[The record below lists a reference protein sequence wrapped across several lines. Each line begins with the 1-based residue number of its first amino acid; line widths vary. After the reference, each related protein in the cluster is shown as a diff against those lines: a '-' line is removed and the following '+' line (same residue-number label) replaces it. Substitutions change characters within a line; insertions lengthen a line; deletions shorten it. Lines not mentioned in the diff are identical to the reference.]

1 MIIFFKSQ
9 KGGIWFAWNWLK
21 CSVLRMNFCPHK
33 KGSTN
38 YLITASVIKVIGD
51 LNICIL
57 LRQRGL

>member
-1 MIIFFKSQ
+1 MELAQVQCTPGELLST
-9 KGGIWFAWNWLK
+9 
-21 CSVLRMNFCPHK
+21 K

-57 LRQRGL
+57 LRQRDL